1 MRDSDVQRVID
12 NLTESLKVGGN
23 IMAGD
28 GGYREVP
35 LSEYN
40 PERYRHLDDD
50 TKWFALRG
58 HWVIRKKPNTKDDW
72 YVA

>member
-1 MRDSDVQRVID
+1 MAGA
-12 NLTESLKVGGN
+12 E

-50 TKWFALRG
+50 AKWFAIRG
-58 HWVIRKKPNTKDDW
+58 HWIIRKVPNTKDDW
-72 YVA
+72 FLVCGYPPQKVLDVYKIER